1 MVLANSCSGASPTI
15 QRRGASLIEGRVM
28 DKVAA
33 LRAFVAVAEA
43 GGFSSAARRLE
54 MAASSVVRS
63 VDSLEESLGTV
74 LFNRTTRQVTLSEAG
89 TTYYSRTKKLLE
101 DLADA
106 DAAVSDRGGEP
117 SGPLRV
123 SVPVAFGR
131 RCIAPRLAA
140 FLSTYPRLELDIRL
154 SDAIVDLVTDQI
166 DVAIRLGDVAPLSE
180 VVSKRLGTFSR
191 YVVASREY
199 LDARG
204 HLASPSDLLEH
215 DCLRF
220 SYGAEPQV
228 WTFRRDADVSKVI
241 VKGRL
246 KTNNAEILCEA
257 VLDGAGI
264 ALLPDWLVLPDVR
277 SGRLMKLF
285 EDYDVTPNDARSVIN
300 ALYLPN
306 QRGSRR
312 VNAFMDFVTVVI
324 GSTA

>member
-1 MVLANSCSGASPTI
+1 
-15 QRRGASLIEGRVM
+15 M

-33 LRAFVAVAEA
+33 LRAFVEVAET
-43 GGFSSAARRLE
+43 GGFSSAARRLN

-63 VDSLEESLGTV
+63 VDALEESLGTT
-74 LFNRTTRQVTLSEAG
+74 LFNRTTRQVTLSDAG
-89 TTYYSRTKKLLE
+89 TTYYASAKKLLE

-106 DAAVSDRGGEP
+106 DAAVSDRGTEP

-131 RCIAPRLAA
+131 RCIAPRLAT

-154 SDAIVDLVTDQI
+154 SDTIVDLVTDQI
-166 DVAIRLGDVAPLSE
+166 DVAIRLGEAAPLAE

-204 HLASPSDLLEH
+204 HPASPSDLLDH

-228 WTFRRDADVSKVI
+228 WTFCCGAEVSKVI

-246 KTNNAEILCEA
+246 KTNNSEMLREA

-277 SGRLMKLF
+277 SGQLTKLF
-285 EDYDVTPNDARSVIN
+285 EDYDVNPNDAHSVIN

-312 VNAFMDFVTVVI
+312 VNAFIDFVMAVL
-324 GSTA
+324 GSAA

>member
-1 MVLANSCSGASPTI
+1 
-15 QRRGASLIEGRVM
+15 M

-33 LRAFVAVAEA
+33 LRAFVEVAET
-43 GGFSSAARRLE
+43 GGFSSAARRLN
-54 MAASSVVRS
+54 MAASSVLRS
-63 VDSLEESLGTV
+63 VDALEESLGAA
-74 LFNRTTRQVTLSEAG
+74 LFNRTTRQVTLSDAG
-89 TTYYSRTKKLLE
+89 TTYYASTKKLLE

-106 DAAVSDRGGEP
+106 DAAVADRGTEP

-131 RCIAPRLAA
+131 RCIATRLAT
-140 FLSTYPRLELDIRL
+140 FLSMYPRLELDIRL

-166 DVAIRLGDVAPLSE
+166 DVAIRLGEAASSAE
-180 VVSKRLGTFSR
+180 VVSKRIGTFSR

-199 LDARG
+199 LEARG
-204 HLASPSDLLEH
+204 HPISPSDLPDH

-220 SYGAEPQV
+220 AYGAEPQV
-228 WTFRRDADVSKVI
+228 WTFFRHDEVSKVI

-246 KTNNAEILCEA
+246 KTNNSEILREA

-277 SGRLMKLF
+277 SGRLTKLF
-285 EDYDVTPNDARSVIN
+285 EDYDVTPNNARSVIN

-312 VNAFMDFVTVVI
+312 VNAFIDFVMGILASVT
-324 GSTA
+324 